1 MAYQKLGLGSRGIS
15 QVGGII
21 VGDPAGSGA
30 GTAFKRIVAGTF
42 TVDTSTIAQS
52 AQETGTFTLVG
63 ATTGDLVLVFPSTAL
78 DAGIGLMA
86 NATVTATSTV
96 TVTFVNETS
105 SGLVQTSGLTNR
117 YLHFKL

>member
-1 MAYQKLGLGSRGIS
+1 MANQRLGLGSRGIS
-15 QVGGII
+15 QLGGIV

-30 GTAFKRIVAGTF
+30 GTAIKRMVTGTF
-42 TVDTSTIAQS
+42 VANTSTITQS
-52 AQETGTFTLVG
+52 AQETATFTLSG
-63 ATTGDLVLVFPSTAL
+63 ATTGDLVFVWPSTAL
-78 DAGIGLMA
+78 DAGITLLGNA
-86 NATVTATSTV
+86 NVTATSTV